1 MGSFD
6 DWVGREERATDILAA
21 GPAHLLAASL
31 DREHLDFSLGD
42 EIPPVWHWL
51 YFLRAVRTAEVGPD
65 GHPPKGGFLP
75 PVPLPRRMR
84 AGGQFEF
91 HRPLRVGDRADR
103 RSRIVSVEEKSG
115 GSGRLVF
122 VRVEHEISVGGTV
135 AVVEQE
141 SLVYRDAPP
150 SGAARPAATSAAPAA
165 PGEHRGRRFATNEV
179 LLFRYSALTFNCHR
193 IHYDRDY
200 AVGGEGYPDLV
211 VQGPLVALLML
222 EHLHSQRSAA
232 TLRKFT
238 YRAVA
243 PVFCGEQVTIDE
255 ALDSAA
261 GLVRTTARNA
271 RGLDAVV
278 GEARY
283 DEEVPGVSGQSI
295 FERNP
300 S

>member
-1 MGSFD
+1 MGAFD
-6 DWVGREERATDILAA
+6 AWVGREERATDILAA

-31 DREHLDFSLGD
+31 DRKHFDFAVGD

-51 YFLRAVRTAEVGPD
+51 YFLRAVRTAEVGHD

-91 HRPLRVGDRADR
+91 HQPLRVGDRAER

-122 VRVEHEISVGGTV
+122 VRVEHEITVDGTV

-150 SGAARPAATSAAPAA
+150 PGPARAAAPSVPPAQ
-165 PGEHRGRRFATNEV
+165 PVEHRGRRIATNEV

-193 IHYDRDY
+193 IHYDRTY
-200 AVGGEGYPDLV
+200 AVDTEGYPELV

-222 EHLHSQRSAA
+222 EHLHSQRPAA
-232 TLRKFT
+232 TLRKFV

-243 PVFCGEQVTIDE
+243 PVFCGEDVTIDD
-255 ALDSAA
+255 AFDSAA
-261 GLVRTTARNA
+261 GLVRTTARSA
-271 RGLDAVV
+271 RGDAVI

-283 DEEVPGVSGQSI
+283 GEQVARLHGQPSP
-295 FERNP
+295 ERKH